1 MNRPVV
7 NASITDLDKSRT
19 QRKSKK
25 RKVGHEVESS
35 EEEEITKRSSPI
47 SEHSNPPQDNA
58 GGTVKDLEDAMSKH
72 LPNTS
77 SPAHQP
83 TDFSTDALLKQQRGA
98 IQWVGHHLGQA
109 MPASALLRQL
119 YANRESVIRAN
130 VHAGGRTPA
139 GGGYYSDGQG
149 PLPTPPGSEG
159 SSTYGDHQFGKTGPN
174 DTFSTIPYPGYHVD
188 YHSAMTPPSSVSP
201 RDKHQLLDYTE
212 LRHPYLEPTPPAQP
226 LPLKPQAYSA
236 HPTLDYL
243 DQYQGAGFHLYHP
256 NKSYTDPHKTGN
268 WYSATS

>member
-1 MNRPVV
+1 MTKARASPV
-7 NASITDLDKSRT
+7 S
-19 QRKSKK
+19 
-25 RKVGHEVESS
+25 GH
-35 EEEEITKRSSPI
+35 SSPM
-47 SEHSNPPQDNA
+47 QDNN

-72 LPNTS
+72 LPTAT
-77 SPAHQP
+77 PPHHP

-98 IQWVGHHLGQA
+98 AIQWVGHHLGQT

-130 VHAGGRTPA
+130 VHAGGRTPT
-139 GGGYYSDGQG
+139 GTGYYSDGQG
-149 PLPTPPGSEG
+149 TLPTPPGSEG
-159 SSTYGDHQFGKTGPN
+159 SSAYSDHQFKTTSN
-174 DTFSTIPYPGYHVD
+174 DAFNSLTYPGYHVD

-201 RDKHQLLDYTE
+201 RDKHQLLDYSE
-212 LRHPYLEPTPPAQP
+212 LRHSYLDPTPPAQP

-236 HPTLDYL
+236 HPSLDYL

-256 NKSYTDPHKTGN
+256 NSAHKTGN